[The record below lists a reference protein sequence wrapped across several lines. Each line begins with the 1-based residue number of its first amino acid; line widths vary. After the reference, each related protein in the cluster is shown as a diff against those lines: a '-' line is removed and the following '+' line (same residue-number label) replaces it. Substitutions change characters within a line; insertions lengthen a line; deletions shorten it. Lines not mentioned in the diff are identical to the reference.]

1 MLTWR
6 KYEINGAVV
15 IENLASNECGVGLIM
30 DVGQNQ
36 IQGITFSKSS
46 ERIVT
51 WYQETPI

>member
-1 MLTWR
+1 MVRYSLH
-6 KYEINGAVV
+6 
-15 IENLASNECGVGLIM
+15 NLASNECGVGLIM

-46 ERIVT
+46 EKVVT